1 MFERLILAACL
12 ITGPGV
18 AAVHAAASDSSLRA
32 VTLDEALAL
41 ARENSPDAIRALG
54 DVRSS
59 RAEVTSGWSAFIPS
73 LSVSA
78 QATRQL
84 PAGDITRVEDGQV
97 IILSPTP
104 WSHSASL
111 NASVELF
118 EGGRR
123 LFELRR
129 ARAGLTAAEANQQ
142 WQQFLVDLNVKQRY
156 FDVLAARESE
166 AAALAQLQQARQQ
179 LRTAVFRLRAAT
191 ATKSD
196 SLRSEIQ
203 MRNAETAVLQSRTD
217 LSSATAALTR
227 AIGIPER
234 VTAADDDVLE
244 ALSVD
249 EATLAEWVDEGPS
262 VRVAEADLA
271 AARASKTS
279 SFTNYVPSI
288 SASYSRGMS
297 STGFFFEGDP
307 SYNGSLRL
315 AANWP
320 LFNQWNRE
328 AQVVRSSVAVDNA
341 EATLRDTRLAVREN
355 LIRVLG
361 EFRAAEER
369 VDAQSTSVEAAT
381 EDLRVQ
387 QQRYTLGEGTLLDV
401 LASQTQL
408 NEARAQL
415 IRARYDQRIALAQ
428 LEALVARDL

>member
-1 MFERLILAACL
+1 
-12 ITGPGV
+12 
-18 AAVHAAASDSSLRA
+18 
-32 VTLDEALAL
+32 
-41 ARENSPDAIRALG
+41 
-54 DVRSS
+54 
-59 RAEVTSGWSAFIPS
+59 VTSGWSAFIPS
-73 LSVSA
+73 VSVSA
-78 QATRQL
+78 QATRQFPTGQL
-84 PAGDITRVEDGQV
+84 TRVENGQV

-111 NASVELF
+111 NASVALF

-129 ARAGLTAAEANQQ
+129 ARAGLSAAEASQE
-142 WQQFLVDLNVKQRY
+142 WQQYLVDLNVKQRF

-166 AAALAQLQQARQQ
+166 AAALAQLEQARQQ

-203 MRNAETAVLQSRTD
+203 VRNGETAVLQARTD
-217 LSSATAALTR
+217 LSTAIAALTR
-227 AIGIPER
+227 AIGITEL
-234 VTAADDDVLE
+234 VTASPDEDVLE
-244 ALSVD
+244 TLSVD
-249 EATLAEWVDEGPS
+249 EATLKQWVDAGPS
-262 VRVAEADLA
+262 VQVAEAELA
-271 AARASKTS
+271 AAQASRTS
-279 SFTNYVPSI
+279 TFTDYVPSI
-288 SASYSRGMS
+288 SASYSRSMS
-297 STGFFFEGDP
+297 RDGFFFEGDP
-307 SYNGSLRL
+307 SSNGSFRL

-328 AQVVRSSVAVDNA
+328 AQVARTGAALENA
-341 EATLRDTRLAVREN
+341 RATLRDTRLAVREN
-355 LIRVLG
+355 LIRILG

-369 VDAQSTSVEAAT
+369 VQAQTISVDAAE

-387 QQRYTLGEGTLLDV
+387 EQRYTLGEGTLLDV
-401 LASQTQL
+401 LASQTQI